1 MNRVT
6 LIIQKSNSEITQDDI
21 DFLHKAGIINGC
33 GGKWQWFLVFILKRI
48 SPYWIQA
55 SCDRH
60 DIGYLKWGTEKRR
73 RHCDMRFL
81 EAMLNDGFT
90 KIENKWRFLWYS
102 ILCVLA
108 YSLIRIYWKK
118 FFNYRSSGIYTK

>member
-1 MNRVT
+1 MT
-6 LIIQKSNSEITQDDI
+6 QLAIILWKHHTQLTQEDWL
-21 DFLHKAGIINGC
+21 FLENAGLVNGC
-33 GGKWQWFLVFILKRI
+33 WGKWQWLLVYILKRL

-60 DIGYLKWGTEKRR
+60 DIGYLKWWTEKRR

-81 EAMLNDGFT
+81 ETMLNDGFT

-118 FFNYRSSGIYTK
+118 FFNYIKTPGYML